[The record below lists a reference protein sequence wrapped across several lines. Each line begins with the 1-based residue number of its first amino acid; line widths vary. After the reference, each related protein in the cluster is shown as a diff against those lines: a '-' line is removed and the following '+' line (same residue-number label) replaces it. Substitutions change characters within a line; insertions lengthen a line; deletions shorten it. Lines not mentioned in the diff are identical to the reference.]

1 MQYKLLASDYDNT
14 LVPFGEHFPRPAVVK
29 AVKKMQAAGGK
40 FVLSTGRA
48 WSAVNRK
55 GQLGGIRFDYAITC
69 NGACVLDREGH
80 LKACYDHM
88 NAPGLECID
97 GEDQDRHLIDMP
109 HAAFAVLPSAA
120 LEEFNKKYGH
130 LDLHW
135 MQVGG
140 EMPGGWCS
148 FDIVR
153 GGIDKGVGMANGT
166 PEAKAAAKRVIG
178 DVRED
183 GLAALIE
190 ELWFDGPKAEPSGKT
205 LGSPWE
211 AMEEQK

>member
-1 MQYKLLASDYDNT
+1 MDHST
-14 LVPFGEHFPRPAVVK
+14 
-29 AVKKMQAAGGK
+29 AGAQE
-40 FVLSTGRA
+40 A
-48 WSAVNRK
+48 WVR
-55 GQLGGIRFDYAITC
+55 Q
-69 NGACVLDREGH
+69 H
-80 LKACYDHM
+80 
-88 NAPGLECID
+88 
-97 GEDQDRHLIDMP
+97 P

-153 GGIDKGVGMANGT
+153 GGIDKGVGLADLCARMGLTLDDAVAAGDSANDIGMLKAAGLSCCMANGT

-190 ELWFDGPKAEPSGKT
+190 ELLFDGPKAEPSGKT

>member
-1 MQYKLLASDYDNT
+1 
-14 LVPFGEHFPRPAVVK
+14 
-29 AVKKMQAAGGK
+29 
-40 FVLSTGRA
+40 
-48 WSAVNRK
+48 
-55 GQLGGIRFDYAITC
+55 
-69 NGACVLDREGH
+69 
-80 LKACYDHM
+80 
-88 NAPGLECID
+88 
-97 GEDQDRHLIDMP
+97 MP
-109 HAAFAVLPSAA
+109 HAAFAVLPPAA

-130 LDLHW
+130 LNLHW

-140 EMPGGWCS
+140 GMPGGWYS

-153 GGIDKGVGMANGT
+153 GGIDKGVGLADLCARMGLTLDDAVAAGDSANDIGMLKAAGLSCCMANGT